1 MADQPQAKRAWRFL
15 RWGLVSTAVLATFLA
30 ALITEEDWRGEHD
43 WENYKYAA
51 EMGGDQ
57 FDWASFMPTN
67 VPDDQ
72 NFAKAPI
79 FAGLTSMK
87 WDAATE
93 EWQPGNS
100 NIVDRLKMRLTRE
113 DGPLPRIANAD
124 WSRGQLTDLP
134 GWQAYYRLPDTN
146 VPAEFPVAAQAQSP
160 GADVLLA
167 LSKYD
172 SAIEE
177 LRDASRRPFAYFG
190 PYRFYDPTSN
200 SFLLIYLQR
209 SKACC
214 TVIELRAVAELAE
227 NQGDRALDD
236 VELLLRLGDELRNE
250 RLLIAQ
256 LVSVA
261 ETRLALQPIY
271 EGLAGHRWND
281 SQLAELEDALAKKD
295 FLADFKIA
303 MRGERNCAIDA
314 FETQRLTRQIQT
326 VVEENGS
333 NKVDTISL
341 RWMPAAYFYQN
352 QLAFARMFDQFILP
366 LADLNHKTVSVAASL
381 ADQGVLLKRQKRFS
395 PYSIQALMTLPSV
408 IKSVTKFAVAQ
419 TDVDLARTACA
430 LERYRLVHGEYPES
444 LEVLAPQ
451 WMASVPHD
459 VINGQPLHY
468 RRTEDGK
475 FVLYSVGWNDQDD
488 GGMIAYTKDGRLDP
502 ENGDW
507 VWKY

>member
-1 MADQPQAKRAWRFL
+1 MADQPKSKRAWRFL
-15 RWGLVSTAVLATFLA
+15 RWGMVSMAVLVTLLA
-30 ALITEEDWRGEHD
+30 VLITEEDWRGEHD

-51 EMGGDQ
+51 EINGDQ

-87 WDAATE
+87 WDGEAE
-93 EWQPGNS
+93 EWKPGDS

-113 DGPLPRIANAD
+113 DGVSSEVATAD
-124 WSRGQLTDLP
+124 WSRGQFTDLP
-134 GWQAYYRLPDTN
+134 GWQAYYRMPDTN
-146 VPAEFPVAAQAQSP
+146 VPAEFPVAAQAHSP

-177 LRDASRRPFAYFG
+177 LRDASRRPCAYFG

-214 TVIELRAVAELAE
+214 SVIELRAVAELSE
-227 NQGDRALDD
+227 NQGARALND
-236 VELLLRLGDELRNE
+236 VNLLLRLGDELRNE

-256 LVSVA
+256 LVSIA

-281 SQLAELEDALAKKD
+281 PQLAELEDALAKKD
-295 FLADFKIA
+295 FLADLEIA

-314 FETQRLTRQIQT
+314 FEKQRLTRQIQT
-326 VVEENGS
+326 VVQENGS
-333 NKVDTISL
+333 DKVDTISL
-341 RWMPAAYFYQN
+341 RWMPTAYFYQN
-352 QLAFARMFDQFILP
+352 QLAFARMFNQYILP
-366 LADLNHKTVSVAASL
+366 LADLNHKTVSVAACR
-381 ADQGVLLKRQKRFS
+381 AGQVDLLQRQKRFS
-395 PYSIQALMTLPSV
+395 PYNMQALMTLPSV

-419 TDVDLARTACA
+419 ADVDLARTACA
-430 LERYRLVHGEYPES
+430 LERYRLAHGEYPET
-444 LEVLAPQ
+444 LDVLAPQ
-451 WMASVPHD
+451 FMSSVPHD
-459 VINGQPLHY
+459 LITGQPLHY
-468 RRTEDGK
+468 RRSDDGK
-475 FVLYSVGWNDQDD
+475 FVLYSVGWNEQDD
-488 GGMIAYTKDGRLDP
+488 GGMIAFTKDGRLDP
-502 ENGDW
+502 EKGDW